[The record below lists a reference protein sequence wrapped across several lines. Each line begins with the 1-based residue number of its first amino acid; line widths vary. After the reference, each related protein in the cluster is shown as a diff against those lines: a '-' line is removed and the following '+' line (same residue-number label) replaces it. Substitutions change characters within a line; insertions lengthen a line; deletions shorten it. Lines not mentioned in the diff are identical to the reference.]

1 MPERAE
7 VFAKA
12 GWYLALPKPP
22 DLEIDLSLGWKA
34 VDRKANAARMVS
46 LAPGFSPV
54 LRAHGDAA
62 ALAAYQRPLV

>member
-34 VDRKANAARMVS
+34 VDRKANVKTDFTGNTATIKQ
-46 LAPGFSPV
+46 PDPW
-54 LRAHGDAA
+54 HG
-62 ALAAYQRPLV
+62 RG